1 MERHPKLD
9 AVGVKPANISS
20 SVLLSNNTLE
30 DASHVSTTMPV
41 SVYSEQLNTDS
52 EDSAYDFEDCA
63 SESDS
68 LLGHN
73 KLKTPA
79 SSQTLSNGGPLPRS
93 AQNFQL
99 KMLDE
104 NLSCIGIN
112 QISPTSESVVTEQF
126 EDARSLQ
133 SPGSFFSTSPPESGA
148 SPARFHPVLEAGA
161 SISRCVALYNFNA
174 ENPDEL
180 DMVNHEELELLG
192 EGEDEGWVRVRNY
205 KGDEGFVPKSYLEL
219 LLGKDRDRGYTET
232 FMGQPMLQPAP
243 SFSSVDY
250 LSCSDYSHLQSIP
263 EGVTINFR
271 EPSPGQQRRNQIKYC
286 KALYDFSGKTS
297 TELSFRAGDIIRV
310 VRTKTPAGGDDG
322 WWEGEVGGRAGLF
335 PSLVVE
341 PVLDTKL
348 VQSSPAVPQEK
359 LEIVE
364 AEAGVMSKPLSP
376 VKLQFQRK
384 SVLKSSPVTSRKE
397 TEFPLF
403 SPSEIKPPPPYSM
416 VVTTP
421 RAPPPAQIRSN
432 IFQER
437 FLLKYFSLSVT
448 ARTLLM
454 QPEILQG
461 PLRATCRHSLI
472 TETQTLSLS
481 RGRKALKVTKTRGE
495 NIRQQRMGRLR
506 PPST

>member
-1 MERHPKLD
+1 M
-9 AVGVKPANISS
+9 PA
-20 SVLLSNNTLE
+20 
-30 DASHVSTTMPV
+30 
-41 SVYSEQLNTDS
+41 SVYSEPTFNNTDS
-52 EDSAYDFEDCA
+52 DDSAYDFEDCA

-68 LLGHN
+68 LLGHT
-73 KLKTPA
+73 KLRSPP
-79 SSQTLSNGGPLPRS
+79 SSCQTAPVGSSVS
-93 AQNFQL
+93 AQLTRPTHKLQL
-99 KMLDE
+99 E
-104 NLSCIGIN
+104 ESVGCIGIN

-133 SPGSFFSTSPPESGA
+133 SPGSFFSTSPPEGA
-148 SPARFHPVLEAGA
+148 SPARFPVAEVGPREEDKVFMT
-161 SISRCVALYNFNA
+161 RCVALYNFRA

-205 KGDEGFVPKSYLEL
+205 KGDEGFVPRSYLEL
-219 LLGKDRDRGYTET
+219 LLGKDSDRVFTET
-232 FMGQPMLQPAP
+232 FMGQPILQPAP

-250 LSCSDYSHLQSIP
+250 LSCSDYNHLQSIP

-322 WWEGEVGGRAGLF
+322 WWEGELGGRAGLF

-348 VQSSPAVPQEK
+348 VPSLPVVPQEK

-364 AEAGVMSKPLSP
+364 TEAGGMSKPLSP

-384 SVLKSSPVTSRKE
+384 SLLRSSPVNSRKTE

-403 SPSEIKPPPPYSM
+403 GASEANNIPKIKPPPPYSM
-416 VVTTP
+416 VVT
-421 RAPPPAQIRSN
+421 APPPQIRSN
-432 IFQER
+432 IFIGNILSNISSFSNVESMTMTNAARNIPRTANMQTQLATRNTNSQQKKER
-437 FLLKYFSLSVT
+437 WGGEG
-448 ARTLLM
+448 
-454 QPEILQG
+454 EILNC
-461 PLRATCRHSLI
+461 LRLL
-472 TETQTLSLS
+472 LSCS
-481 RGRKALKVTKTRGE
+481 ALKVRKTREEEGKD
-495 NIRQQRMGRLR
+495 RRRRRTGRLR

>member
-1 MERHPKLD
+1 MDRKPKLE
-9 AVGVKPANISS
+9 AVGLKAANVSS
-20 SVLLSNNTLE
+20 NTLE
-30 DASHVSTTMPV
+30 EASHDNTTMPV

-68 LLGHN
+68 LLGPKSN
-73 KLKTPA
+73 KTPPE
-79 SSQTLSNGGPLPRS
+79 SQTESNCGPRPRS
-93 AQNFQL
+93 GQNFQL
-99 KMLDE
+99 KILE
-104 NLSCIGIN
+104 AESLSCIGIN

-133 SPGSFFSTSPPESGA
+133 SPGSFFSTSPPDSGA
-148 SPARFHPVLEAGA
+148 SPARFHPVSEPGHAGEAGGV
-161 SISRCVALYNFNA
+161 SLSRCVALYNFSA

-205 KGDEGFVPKSYLEL
+205 KGDEGFVPRSYLEL
-219 LLGKDRDRGYTET
+219 LLGKDSERVFTET
-232 FMGQPMLQPAP
+232 FMGQPILQPAP

-250 LSCSDYSHLQSIP
+250 LSCSDYNHLQSIP

-322 WWEGEVGGRAGLF
+322 WWEGELGGRAGLF

-348 VQSSPAVPQEK
+348 VPSLPVVPQEK

-364 AEAGVMSKPLSP
+364 TETGGMSKPLSP

-384 SVLKSSPVTSRKE
+384 SLLRSSPVNSRKTE

-403 SPSEIKPPPPYSM
+403 GASEANNIPKIKPPPPYSM
-416 VVTTP
+416 VVT
-421 RAPPPAQIRSN
+421 APPPQIRSN
-432 IFQER
+432 IFVGNILSNISSFSNVESMTMTNATRNIPRTANMQTQLATRNTNSQQKKER
-437 FLLKYFSLSVT
+437 
-448 ARTLLM
+448 
-454 QPEILQG
+454 
-461 PLRATCRHSLI
+461 
-472 TETQTLSLS
+472 
-481 RGRKALKVTKTRGE
+481 
-495 NIRQQRMGRLR
+495 
-506 PPST
+506 

>member
-1 MERHPKLD
+1 MDRNPKLD
-9 AVGVKPANISS
+9 GVGVKPANISS
-20 SVLLSNNTLE
+20 SVLLSNNTVE

-41 SVYSEQLNTDS
+41 SVYSEQLITDS

-79 SSQTLSNGGPLPRS
+79 SSQTLSNGGPSLPRS

-99 KMLDE
+99 KILDE
-104 NLSCIGIN
+104 TNLSCIGIN

-148 SPARFHPVLEAGA
+148 SPARFHPVAEPGA
-161 SISRCVALYNFNA
+161 SISRCVALYNFSA

-219 LLGKDRDRGYTET
+219 LLGKERERGYSET
-232 FMGQPMLQPAP
+232 FLGQPLVQPAP

-250 LSCSDYSHLQSIP
+250 LSCSDYNHLQSIP

-322 WWEGEVGGRAGLF
+322 WWEGELGGRAGLF

-341 PVLDTKL
+341 PVLECK
-348 VQSSPAVPQEK
+348 VAQSLPAVPQEK

-364 AEAGVMSKPLSP
+364 AEQAGMSKPLSP

-384 SVLKSSPVTSRKE
+384 SVLRSSPLNCRKE
-397 TEFPLF
+397 TEFPVF
-403 SPSEIKPPPPYSM
+403 PGPSEETRNNIPKIKPPPPYSM
-416 VVTTP
+416 VVTPATP
-421 RAPPPAQIRSN
+421 RAPPPAQIR
-432 IFQER
+432 
-437 FLLKYFSLSVT
+437 
-448 ARTLLM
+448 
-454 QPEILQG
+454 
-461 PLRATCRHSLI
+461 
-472 TETQTLSLS
+472 
-481 RGRKALKVTKTRGE
+481 
-495 NIRQQRMGRLR
+495 
-506 PPST
+506 

>member
-1 MERHPKLD
+1 MARNPKLD
-9 AVGVKPANISS
+9 AVGQKPANISS

-30 DASHVSTTMPV
+30 DASHDNTTMPV

-68 LLGHN
+68 LLGHRN
-73 KLKTPA
+73 NKTPA
-79 SSQTLSNGGPLPRS
+79 DSQTASHDCPLPKS

-99 KMLDE
+99 KILE
-104 NLSCIGIN
+104 GESLSCIGIN

-148 SPARFHPVLEAGA
+148 SPARFHPVSEAGV
-161 SISRCVALYNFNA
+161 SLSRCVALYNFSA

-219 LLGKDRDRGYTET
+219 LLGKDRET
-232 FMGQPMLQPAP
+232 FMGQPILQPAP

-250 LSCSDYSHLQSIP
+250 LSNLSNLSCSDYNHLQSIP
-263 EGVTINFR
+263 EGVTVNFR
-271 EPSPGQQRRNQIKYC
+271 EPSPGQQRRNQIKFC

-348 VQSSPAVPQEK
+348 VLSLPAVPQEK

-364 AEAGVMSKPLSP
+364 TETGGMSKPLSP

-384 SVLKSSPVTSRKE
+384 SLLRSSPVKSRKTE
-397 TEFPLF
+397 TEFPVF
-403 SPSEIKPPPPYSM
+403 SGSEETNIAKIKPPPPYSM
-416 VVTTP
+416 VVT
-421 RAPPPAQIRSN
+421 APQAQIRLN
-432 IFQER
+432 TFM
-437 FLLKYFSLSVT
+437 KYFYEIVYLSVT
-448 ARTLLM
+448 PRTLLM
-454 QPEILQG
+454 QLETFHEPPTCKLSLLPEIQA
-461 PLRATCRHSLI
+461 PSKR
-472 TETQTLSLS
+472 
-481 RGRKALKVTKTRGE
+481 RKG
-495 NIRQQRMGRLR
+495 GCG
-506 PPST
+506 